1 MATSDLKPLLDALS
15 CPLGELIASVGRGVA
30 EAQRELDQ
38 ASLATLQDVYARG
51 DGLFGELQKIGYRPT
66 WYHIPE
72 AEGDL
77 QVALTI
83 SGNEA
88 SGGAGT
94 TPPAGAARSRVKLYA
109 TPVDAGY
116 ASRFGYTLNASS
128 RVKFKIVPVPPSNAA
143 DALLAMPA
151 LTGLRLSDARARLA
165 LLGITATLPTDAP
178 DQSIVTSQR
187 PAPGT
192 LLGSNTPV
200 SVGVGD
206 P

>member
-1 MATSDLKPLLDALS
+1 MATSDIKPLLEALS

-30 EAQRELDQ
+30 EAQRELDH

-77 QVALTI
+77 QIALTI

-94 TPPAGAARSRVKLYA
+94 TPPAGAARSKVKLYA

-151 LTGLRLSDARARLA
+151 LTGLTLSEARARLS
-165 LLGITATLPTDAP
+165 LLGITGTLPSAADSAV
-178 DQSIVTSQR
+178 VTSQQ

-200 SVGVGD
+200 TVGVGG
-206 P
+206 

>member
-1 MATSDLKPLLDALS
+1 MATSDIKPLLEALS

-30 EAQRELDQ
+30 EAQRELDH

-77 QVALTI
+77 QIALTI

-88 SGGAGT
+88 SAGTGT
-94 TPPAGAARSRVKLYA
+94 TPPAGAARSKVKLYA

-151 LTGLRLSDARARLA
+151 LTGLTLSDARARLA
-165 LLGITATLPTDAP
+165 LLGIAATLPSAADSAV
-178 DQSIVTSQR
+178 VTSQQ

-192 LLGSNTPV
+192 LLGSNTLV
-200 SVGVGD
+200 AVGIGA
-206 P
+206 

>member
-1 MATSDLKPLLDALS
+1 MATSDIKPLLEALS

-30 EAQRELDQ
+30 EAQRELDH

-51 DGLFGELQKIGYRPT
+51 DGLFGKLQKIGYRPT

-77 QVALTI
+77 QIALTI

-94 TPPAGAARSRVKLYA
+94 TPPAGAARSKVKLYA

-151 LTGLRLSDARARLA
+151 LTGLTLSEARARLS
-165 LLGITATLPTDAP
+165 LLGITGTLPSAADSAV
-178 DQSIVTSQR
+178 VTSQQ

-200 SVGVGD
+200 TVGVGG
-206 P
+206 

>member
-1 MATSDLKPLLDALS
+1 MATSDIKPLLEALS

-30 EAQRELDQ
+30 EAQRELDH

-88 SGGAGT
+88 SAGAGT
-94 TPPAGAARSRVKLYA
+94 TPPAGAARSKLKLYA
-109 TPVDAGY
+109 APVDAGY

-143 DALLAMPA
+143 EALLAMPA
-151 LTGLRLSDARARLA
+151 LTGLSLSEARARLA
-165 LLGITATLPTDAP
+165 LLGITASLPSAADSA
-178 DQSIVTSQR
+178 IVTSQQ

-192 LLGSNTPV
+192 LLGSNTAV
-200 SVGVGD
+200 TVAVGG
-206 P
+206 